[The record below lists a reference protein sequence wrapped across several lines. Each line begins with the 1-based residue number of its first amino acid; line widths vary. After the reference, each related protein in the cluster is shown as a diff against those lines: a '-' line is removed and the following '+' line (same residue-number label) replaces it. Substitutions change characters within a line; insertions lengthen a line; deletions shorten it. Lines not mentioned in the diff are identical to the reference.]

1 MTTEYKVLDLFSG
14 CGGLSL
20 GLHWAKSKKGST
32 FKTIAASD
40 IWATASATYEQNLG
54 ISPYTAPISKDLVKK
69 ILKDVGP
76 VDIVVG
82 GPPCQ
87 GFSTS
92 GKRSLDDPRNQ
103 LVVAYLD
110 AIAIAKPKAFLMEN
124 VSGFTTFQDGKLLQE
139 VKSIAEAMGYTVRT
153 GIVQASLVG
162 VPQRRR
168 RFMMVGMLNGNEFI
182 FPGETPK
189 ASKPKIESLDVD
201 LTFRDGEEEWTLWD
215 AISDLPVIEA
225 GETTLTYTKKPQNA
239 LQTFLRA
246 GESGLTMHS
255 AVNHKKEFVEM
266 MSYIPQGKSALD
278 PEVSETIPSAIRPKS
293 GYPNSYSRLRPNQPA
308 PTITRNFT
316 TPSSANCIHP
326 FQSRALTLRE
336 GARCQSFPDDFRF
349 LGKPEEIRLQIGN
362 AVPPLLAKAV
372 GESILN
378 CLETS

>member
-32 FKTIAASD
+32 FKTVAASD

-54 ISPYTAPISKDLVKK
+54 ISPYTAPISKELVKM
-69 ILKDVGP
+69 ILKDVGA

-103 LVVAYLD
+103 LVVAFLD

-124 VSGFTTFQDGKLLQE
+124 VSGFTTFQDGKLLEE
-139 VKSIAEAMGYTVRT
+139 VRAIAQGLGYTVRT

-168 RFMMVGMLNGNEFI
+168 RFMMVGILKGKGFT
-182 FPGETPK
+182 FPGETQK
-189 ASKPKIESLDVD
+189 TSRPKIQALDVD

-215 AISDLPVIEA
+215 AISDLPVVDA
-225 GETTLTYTKKPQNA
+225 GESSMTYSKKPQNN
-239 LQTFLRA
+239 LQKFLRA
-246 GESGLTMHS
+246 DETDLSMHS
-255 AVNHKKEFVEM
+255 AVNHKPEFVEM

-293 GYPNSYSRLRPNQPA
+293 GYPNSYSRLRPDQPA

-326 FQSRALTLRE
+326 MQSRALTLRE
-336 GARCQSFPDDFRF
+336 GARCQTFPDNYRF
-349 LGKPEEIRLQIGN
+349 LGKPEEVRLQIGN